1 MKLGEI
7 IKKYKQKT
15 FPLLKSNLKNYKYST
30 SFQIVVD
37 TDNEKEL
44 VETSK

>member
-1 MKLGEI
+1 MNLGEI

-15 FPLLKSNLKNYKYST
+15 FPLLKSNLKSYKYST

-37 TDNEKEL
+37 NNNEKEL
-44 VETSK
+44 VNLTK